1 MSPTTFSEYY
11 FYKIQT
17 QKSHSVVAYIRGK
30 MKGVTNRKLKIQTN
44 RKEGRSIRERETGME
59 ILTNNQYPVV
69 KI

>member
-1 MSPTTFSEYY
+1 V
-11 FYKIQT
+11 I
-17 QKSHSVVAYIRGK
+17 AYIRGK

>member
-1 MSPTTFSEYY
+1 
-11 FYKIQT
+11 
-17 QKSHSVVAYIRGK
+17 